1 MFPTPPFLSQ
11 NLFIHKKIFTCSKEE
26 LDHCFLTCQVSGA
39 LTLLDIME
47 KHNSALAT
55 QSVLRIH
62 IAGASIY
69 EMMGLIKWECKYL
82 KHVLVIFSFLSFEGG
97 KI

>member
-1 MFPTPPFLSQ
+1 LYF
-11 NLFIHKKIFTCSKEE
+11 SKEE

-39 LTLLDIME
+39 LTLLDNME
-47 KHNSALAT
+47 KHNPALAT

-69 EMMGLIKWECKYL
+69 EMMGLIKWECKYF
-82 KHVLVIFSFLSFEGG
+82 KNELVILKTKE
-97 KI
+97 ITI